1 MIYDKRN
8 RENINKLAYHTRLKA
23 SEWYA
28 FCVRNNIN
36 ILIYE
41 TIRDEKTQRKYVNEG
56 KSQTMKSYH
65 LVGQALDFVPVNNKG
80 ETLWNGYEDS
90 KIKQAINE
98 AKRLGFTW
106 GGDWKGF
113 KDKPHLQYE
122 YKGYGTDTFN
132 NPNNDNIND
141 VNIDDLVKRTI
152 RGEFGNGEE
161 RKRRLGK
168 YYQQVQDI
176 INGKNTNT
184 VGTVD
189 INELVQKTLRG
200 DFGNGEERKR
210 RLGKYYQQVQD
221 IINKKLL

>member
-8 RENINKLAYHTRLKA
+8 RENINKLAYNTKLKA
-23 SEWYA
+23 SEWYSY
-28 FCVRNNIN
+28 CVRTNIN

-41 TIRDEKTQRKYVNEG
+41 TLRDVKTQRKYVNEG

-65 LVGQALDFVPVNNKG
+65 LVGQALDFVPVDSKG
-80 ETLWNGYEDS
+80 KALWNGYGDS
-90 KIKQAINE
+90 KIMQAINE
-98 AKRLGFTW
+98 AKRLGFVW

-113 KDKPHLQYE
+113 IDKPHLQYE

-132 NPNNDNIND
+132 KVVQTNVSND
-141 VNIDDLVKRTI
+141 VNIDDLVKRTL

-176 INGKNTNT
+176 IN
-184 VGTVD
+184 
-189 INELVQKTLRG
+189 
-200 DFGNGEERKR
+200 
-210 RLGKYYQQVQD
+210 
-221 IINKKLL
+221 KKLS